1 MFSISKLIGVSI
13 LSSFVFG
20 NIAYI
25 SSVSAQSTSGQSS
38 QAKQVDR
45 RYNLS
50 FEYRT
55 CQRANTKVAC
65 DVVVTN
71 FSDINRQVSFGAN
84 FADYRTHVV
93 DPDGNLYTASSIQT
107 NSYQQGKDKARVDL
121 APGVPTKL
129 TFNFKIPTQITE
141 LTAIDLG
148 YRNITQIDT
157 LGRITIANIGNIST
171 ATTAQKK

>member
-25 SSVSAQSTSGQSS
+25 SLVSAQSTPGKSS
-38 QAKQVDR
+38 QSRQVDR
-45 RYNLS
+45 RYNLN
-50 FEYRT
+50 FDYRG
-55 CQRANTKVAC
+55 CQRSGTRVSC

-71 FSDINRQVSFGAN
+71 FSDINRQVSFGAS
-84 FADYRTHVV
+84 FADYRTNVV

-129 TFNFKIPTQITE
+129 TFNFKIPTATTE

-148 YRNITQIDT
+148 YRHTTQIDT
-157 LGRITIANIGNIST
+157 LGRITIANIGSIGT
-171 ATTAQKK
+171 ATSSSKK